1 MMSTFKCNCGET
13 LDSDALSELGLSIA
27 MHVIFQH
34 LGHMTT
40 THHEGDRLQPIKDPN
55 YNAQER
61 YEKEYHQ
68 VPASDEEDTD
78 LSVVLSYLAGSKQMR
93 DMKHPQMMRACP
105 LCRGDK
111 YIRFLDSPDIVCP
124 KCNGTGQQ
132 PCQPVD
138 DKVV

>member
-1 MMSTFKCNCGET
+1 MRSRGDVMYCDVKSNCVNELRNGCVVSSDGRTFSACV
-13 LDSDALSELGLSIA
+13 
-27 MHVIFQH
+27 HF
-34 LGHMTT
+34 
-40 THHEGDRLQPIKDPN
+40 HEGDRPQPIKDPN